1 MDAHEILDGM
11 TAERSLTER
20 DLAMGDWRRAR
31 RRTARAL
38 EGLLHAVRKSEP
50 ELWGWLRIL
59 GLLARAE
66 QGVPIDAQLALWP
79 ALNRDPAGNGVDG
92 SDGAIACAAPRPLET
107 SAMGVITRDAKMRA
121 TLAFLGTLAPT
132 ELPIIVEG
140 ESGTGKEIVARAIHA
155 TSCRAAQA
163 FVPVNCGAIP
173 MELQESELFGHARGA
188 YTGAIVDKPGLFEAA
203 HDGTLF
209 LDEIGEM
216 EPRAQVKLLRVLES
230 GEIRRLGE
238 VRTRRVDVRV
248 IAATN
253 SDVDRAVAEGRFR
266 RDLLYRLGAVRVRL
280 PALRER
286 PGDILTLAT
295 HFLRKAC
302 VRVPVMTPAA
312 QRALLRHE
320 WPGNVRELK
329 FVMERAVALWQRS
342 RRTVLGEEFLML
354 GNGRPAELPAASAP
368 AFEAVAEEPD
378 RDAWPQE
385 VPQGLTLETLLDGIE
400 RGLIARALEQS
411 GGNRTNAAR
420 LLGDLSRTTLIGKM
434 KRLGVVAPGASAQ
447 AHELAGPY
455 RNAGSR

>member
-1 MDAHEILDGM
+1 
-11 TAERSLTER
+11 
-20 DLAMGDWRRAR
+20 
-31 RRTARAL
+31 
-38 EGLLHAVRKSEP
+38 
-50 ELWGWLRIL
+50 
-59 GLLARAE
+59 
-66 QGVPIDAQLALWP
+66 
-79 ALNRDPAGNGVDG
+79 
-92 SDGAIACAAPRPLET
+92 
-107 SAMGVITRDAKMRA
+107 MGVITRDEKMRA
-121 TLAFLGTLAPT
+121 ALAFLSALAPT

-155 TSCRAAQA
+155 TSCRGAQM

-173 MELQESELFGHARGA
+173 TELQESELFGHARGA

-266 RDLLYRLGAVRVRL
+266 PDLLYRLGAVRVRL

-312 QRALLRHE
+312 QRALLRHA

-342 RRTVLGEEFLML
+342 HRAVLGEEFLML
-354 GNGRPAELPAASAP
+354 GNGRPAQLPSTGP
-368 AFEAVAEEPD
+368 ALEEACADDPD
-378 RDAWPQE
+378 RDVWPLE
-385 VPQGLTLETLLDGIE
+385 VPNGLTLETLLDSIE
-400 RGLIARALEQS
+400 GRLIARALEQS

-434 KRLGVVAPGASAQ
+434 KRLGIVAPGAD
-447 AHELAGPY
+447 GP
-455 RNAGSR
+455 